1 MGKVSEK
8 KKNTLKRDKVLKFAN
23 AELPSFPKLIAGTE
37 GYSGNWNFEKAA
49 HLLRR
54 TTIGPTL
61 EEINKSVE
69 EGLDKTLEKLLDN
82 SEKIFEPPINY
93 ADGKDEQVQLGE
105 TWVNAVKRREKG
117 DSVRK
122 FSYAG
127 WRVSLILDKKN
138 PISIRENMV
147 LFWQNHF
154 ATEWQAVK
162 DSRYIY
168 WMHEKFRNNF
178 IGNFKD
184 IVKEVNIDPQMLE
197 YLSGIYN
204 VKEAPNENYARELF
218 ELFTIGKGPID
229 GEDSYTYYTESDIIE
244 ASKVLTGWQVEENFS
259 GSDRQYFTEERHDTS
274 TKTFSSKFSNKSI
287 ANNGDKEHEDLID
300 MIFESDRVS
309 EYICEKIYRWFVY
322 YAIDDEVRNKIILPL
337 AKIFRDNNYEIKPV
351 LETLF
356 NSSHFFEHHTQG
368 AVIKS
373 PIDFNFGILRQ
384 IPLTNLDDIYYF
396 NKYKFWWIR
405 HKELEAQEQ
414 SILDSPNVAG
424 WPAYYQSPLYHE
436 FWITSVT
443 LPMRTKNIRK
453 YFSNNGVYK
462 VSPENGDLMI
472 KSEPLKILDSI
483 DKPSD
488 IILIVETL
496 CKWLF
501 PIYSEISDSRKSDL
515 INIVI
520 GNNPNLWEDEYND
533 YINDPNDEKEES
545 LNKKLRILLQE
556 ICLTP
561 EYYLS

>member
-1 MGKVSEK
+1 MTNLTEK
-8 KKNTLKRDKVLKFAN
+8 KKSKNNRDKVLARAN
-23 AELPSFPKLIAGTE
+23 KKLPSFPRQIAGLE
-37 GYSGNWNFEKAA
+37 EASIQWDFKKAA

-54 TTIGPTL
+54 ATIGPTL

-105 TWVNAVKRREKG
+105 TWVNAEKHRESG

-184 IVKEVNIDPQMLE
+184 LVKKVNIDPQMLE
-197 YLSGIYN
+197 YLNGIDN
-204 VKEAPNENYARELF
+204 VKEAPNENYARELL
-218 ELFTIGKGPID
+218 ELFTVGKGPID

-244 ASKVLTGWQVEENFS
+244 ASKVLTGWQVEKNFS

-356 NSSHFFEHHTQG
+356 KSSHFYEIHTLG
-368 AVIKS
+368 ARIKG
-373 PIDFNFGILRQ
+373 PIDFSLGVIRQ
-384 IPLTNLDDIYYF
+384 LPFTEYEDFNYI
-396 NKYKFWWIR
+396 NKYLFWR
-405 HKELEAQEQ
+405 GKHSNVSDQGQ
-414 SILDSPNVAG
+414 SITDSPNVAG
-424 WPAYYQSPLYHE
+424 WPAFYQGPLYHE
-436 FWITSVT
+436 YWISSVT
-443 LPMRTKNIRK
+443 LPLRTNQIKS
-453 YFSNNGVYK
+453 FLSNNGIRGFGDGLKTVFQPFDFIM
-462 VSPENGDLMI
+462 SLENHN
-472 KSEPLKILDSI
+472 
-483 DKPSD
+483 D
-488 IILIVETL
+488 INVVVETL

-501 PIYSEISDSRKSDL
+501 PVISEISENTKSEL
-515 INIVI
+515 IEIVVGGNANI
-520 GNNPNLWEDEYND
+520 WEDELNEYL
-533 YINDPNDEKEES
+533 NDPSEDKKEDI
-545 LNKKLRILLQE
+545 NKKLRLLIKE
-556 ICLTP
+556 MCLMP